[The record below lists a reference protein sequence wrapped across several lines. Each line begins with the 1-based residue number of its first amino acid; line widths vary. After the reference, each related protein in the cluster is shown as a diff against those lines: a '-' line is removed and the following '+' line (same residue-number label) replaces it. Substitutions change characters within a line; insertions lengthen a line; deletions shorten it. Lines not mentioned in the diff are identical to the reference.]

1 MASWSV
7 PDLRTIAAPGSAA
20 TGPTAEEAA
29 YQRGWDEGRQALLA
43 DDEATLATR
52 LTTLAAVERSL
63 ADAATLLQA
72 RFAESVNVLAL
83 GIARHVVGSQFE
95 SDPTLMRDLLA
106 RALEMAP
113 LAGPITVHLHPDDL
127 ESIRDMETVRR
138 GGTEPVELRWVADA
152 SVLRGGCVVE
162 GPASVVDGRIDRVL
176 LDIYERLSSD

>member
-1 MASWSV
+1 MTRPPVEGHGGVASGSV
-7 PDLRTIAAPGSAA
+7 PDPTPIAAPGSAA

-52 LTTLAAVERSL
+52 LTTLAEVERSL

-95 SDPTLMRDLLA
+95 S
-106 RALEMAP
+106 
-113 LAGPITVHLHPDDL
+113 
-127 ESIRDMETVRR
+127 
-138 GGTEPVELRWVADA
+138 
-152 SVLRGGCVVE
+152 
-162 GPASVVDGRIDRVL
+162 
-176 LDIYERLSSD
+176 